1 MAQQLEEDVLKAAL
15 KALKDN
21 FAALPVH
28 MDELGTDAHY
38 GARTKGDKL
47 IRLTIGEKQIPYHA
61 EIKNNLTRANIG
73 LMIQR
78 RNALPGPLLLVTNH
92 VNDVMAERLKEY
104 NIEFIDGAGNAY
116 INQPPLYVYIKGNK
130 PKGEYKIPPPGQA
143 FRPTGLKVVFTFL
156 CHPPIIEENYRT
168 IARTAGVAL
177 GNIGGIRRDLKRQGF
192 LLDMGKQGCRLIQQR
207 RLLERFTEDYPKK
220 LKPQLFLG
228 NFRADPNWWQKED
241 MDIGNAFWGGEAAAA
256 KMGNYLK
263 PQTITVYVKQQWLN
277 DFLLKNRLKKDMNG
291 EVELY
296 KLFWDP
302 AALPG
307 NQGLVNPILTYADLM
322 ATGDQ
327 RDIETAKVIYEKH
340 VLRSIGED

>member
-1 MAQQLEEDVLKAAL
+1 MVRQPDEDVLNAAL
-15 KALKDN
+15 KAAGEN
-21 FAALPVH
+21 FAAVPIQVE
-28 MDELGTDAHY
+28 ELGTDAHY
-38 GARTKGDKL
+38 GAKTKGDKL

-61 EIKNNLTRANIG
+61 EIKNNLTQAHIG

-92 VNDVMAERLKEY
+92 VNDAMAKRLKECD
-104 NIEFIDGAGNAY
+104 IEFIDGAGNAY
-116 INQPPLYVYIKGNK
+116 INQPPLYVFVKGNK
-130 PKGEYKIPPPGQA
+130 PKGEYKIPLPGQA

-156 CHPPIIEENYRT
+156 CYPPIIGKNYRT

-177 GNIGGIRRDLKRQGF
+177 GNIGGIFLDLKRQGF
-192 LLDMGKQGCRLIQQR
+192 LLDMGKRGCRLINKG
-207 RLLERFTEDYPKK
+207 RLLERFTEEYPNK

-228 NFRADPNWWQKED
+228 NFKADPNWWQKEN
-241 MDIGNAFWGGEAAAA
+241 MDIGNALWGGEAAAA

-277 DFLLKNRLKKDMNG
+277 GFLLKNRLKKDMNG

-296 KLFWDP
+296 RLFWDP

-327 RDIETAKVIYEKH
+327 RNIETAKGIYEKH
-340 VLRSIGED
+340 VLQSIGED